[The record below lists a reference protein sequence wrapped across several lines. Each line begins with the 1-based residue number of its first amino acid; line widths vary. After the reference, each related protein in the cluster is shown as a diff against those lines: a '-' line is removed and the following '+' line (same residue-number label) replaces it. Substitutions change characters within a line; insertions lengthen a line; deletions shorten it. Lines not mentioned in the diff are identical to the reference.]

1 MMAIE
6 KENRKKLENLVLG
19 FTEAFNNE
27 DLNEV
32 MSYFAEGAIYE
43 EFNGVR
49 NEGLAEIRNAF
60 EPQFSGAFGK
70 MRFHTEDMFVDVRA
84 GKAMIRWVLT
94 LEEDR
99 RAGAYRG
106 LDLLYFCDKKL
117 VEKHTYCKA
126 KVPFIQN
133 KMQMLEKNKWP
144 I

>member
-32 MSYFAEGAIYE
+32 MSYFAEEAIYE

-49 NEGLAEIRNAF
+49 NEGLAEIRDAF
-60 EPQFSGAFGK
+60 KPQFSGAFGK
-70 MRFHTEDMFVDVRA
+70 MRFHAEDMFVDVRA

-94 LEEDR
+94 LEEEN

>member
-1 MMAIE
+1 MMAME
-6 KENRKKLENLVLG
+6 RENRKKFENLVLG

-43 EFNGVR
+43 EFNGIR

-60 EPQFSGAFGK
+60 KPQFSGVFGK
-70 MRFHTEDMFVDVRA
+70 MRFYTEDMFVDVRA

-94 LEEDR
+94 LEEEH

-133 KMQMLEKNKWP
+133 KTQMLEENKWP

>member
-6 KENRKKLENLVLG
+6 IENRKKLENLVLG

-32 MSYFAEGAIYE
+32 MSYFGEGAIYE
-43 EFNGVR
+43 EFNGIR

-60 EPQFSGAFGK
+60 KPQFSGAFGK
-70 MRFHTEDMFVDVRA
+70 MRFYTEDMFVDVRA

-94 LEEDR
+94 LEEER

-106 LDLLYFCDKKL
+106 LDLLYFCDNKL

-133 KMQMLEKNKWP
+133 KTQMLEENKWP

>member
-1 MMAIE
+1 MMAIK

-60 EPQFSGAFGK
+60 KPQFSGAFGK

-94 LEEDR
+94 LEEEH

-106 LDLLYFCDKKL
+106 LDLLNFCEKKL

-133 KMQMLEKNKWP
+133 KIQMLEKNKWP